1 MIYGVLPKVF
11 DYMLGKH
18 KLNLIDM
25 CHYNYWQLHIG
36 SEGSIVVV
44 VTPLTALMLD
54 QKERFLRTVIRV
66 EFVGSAQDNERAI
79 EEVLNGTVQLV
90 YISPESILSNKKFR
104 AMLQKEIYQERLR
117 ALAADE
123 AHNVKLW

>member
-1 MIYGVLPKVF
+1 MQSFVSGKDTLVILPTGYGKSMIYGVLPKVF

-54 QKERFLRTVIRV
+54 QK
-66 EFVGSAQDNERAI
+66 
-79 EEVLNGTVQLV
+79 
-90 YISPESILSNKKFR
+90 K
-104 AMLQKEIYQERLR
+104 
-117 ALAADE
+117 
-123 AHNVKLW
+123 